1 MSTNDVITIGPYKYT
16 VLKREGRR
24 MLLSWIEATGIQREM
39 WLLIK
44 NNVNFK

>member
-1 MSTNDVITIGPYKYT
+1 MSTNDVIIIGPYKYT

-24 MLLSWIEATGIQREM
+24 MLLSWIESTGIYKET

-44 NNVNFK
+44 GGI